1 MRTAVHIVQADERV
15 TPAADPDHNLTHIRE
30 TLIDQAPV
38 RPQNL
43 RPMPVESSDLAEAA
57 REYAGALAVMA
68 GTPPEID
75 LVHLELGPD
84 GHAASLVPGD
94 PVNQVTDRDVALTGV
109 YQGRCRMTLTYPA
122 INRARRVLWLV
133 TGAEKAEML
142 ARLWK
147 ADASIPA
154 GCVRQKRRDRGESCG
169 GRQSVSA
176 AS

>member
-1 MRTAVHIVQADERV
+1 LRTVVHIVQVDERV
-15 TPAADPDHNLTHIRE
+15 APAADPDRNLTHIRE

-38 RPQNL
+38 RPENL
-43 RPMPVESSDLAEAA
+43 HPMPVESSDLAEAA
-57 REYAGALAVMA
+57 REYAGTLAVIA

-75 LVHLELGPD
+75 LVHLGLGPD
-84 GHAASLVPGD
+84 GHAASLVPAD

-133 TGAEKAEML
+133 TGAENAEML
-142 ARLWK
+142 PRLWK

-154 GCVRQKRRDRGESCG
+154 GRVRQERAVIVANRAAVDR
-169 GRQSVSA
+169 A
-176 AS
+176 